1 MPSIEGLRNR
11 SGREETTMKLST
23 RSRYGVRMLYEL
35 ARNYGNGPVILKD
48 IASRQEIS
56 EKYLSKLI
64 IPLKG
69 AGIVNSSRGAHG
81 GYTLSRDP
89 SEINL
94 SEVAKILEGD
104 VTPVECV
111 KDERVCGRVN
121 ICPSR
126 DIWRRLDNLING
138 FLSEITLKELAENGV
153 EKIEEF
159 DYRI

>member
-1 MPSIEGLRNR
+1 MKGLRNPN
-11 SGREETTMKLST
+11 GREETNMKLST
-23 RSRYGVRMLYEL
+23 RSRYGVRLLYEL
-35 ARNYGNGPVILKD
+35 ARHYGKGPVILKD
-48 IASRQEIS
+48 IASRQDIS

-64 IPLKG
+64 IPLRG

-81 GYTLSRDP
+81 GYMLSRDP

-94 SEVAKILEGD
+94 LEVAKILEGD
-104 VTPVECV
+104 ITPVECV
-111 KDERVCGRVN
+111 IDERVCDRVN

-126 DIWRRLDNLING
+126 DIWRRLDNVITG
-138 FLSEITLKELAENGV
+138 FLSEITLEELAENGV